1 MFGGEE
7 ARGYADRGLHMPYRR
22 GGRVQ
27 SRGVVPT
34 GKLAPEFLRP
44 PPRQFRN
51 PFTGGTMT
59 VHPAPDA
66 ADIVLE
72 GQTVGAVYWSMSEK
86 RLVNVSIEPSALP
99 LVHEWAA
106 TLAGEFRPRPAS

>member
-1 MFGGEE
+1 MRIEGFICPIGEGAAFSRE
-7 ARGYADRGLHMPYRR
+7 AWCQL
-22 GGRVQ
+22 VS
-27 SRGVVPT
+27 SR
-34 GKLAPEFLRP
+34 PEFLRP